1 MAEEGASASPL
12 RPRGDGPE
20 TNRAQVTAI
29 VAAHEAALARGE
41 PTYVDPTTGY
51 SVFTAASLLARGSC
65 CTSGCRHCPY
75 PPS

>member
-1 MAEEGASASPL
+1 MANEGASASTP
-12 RPRGDGPE
+12 RPRGEELDPS
-20 TNRAQVTAI
+20 RPHDAVI
-29 VAAHEAALARGE
+29 LAAHEAALGRGE

-65 CTSGCRHCPY
+65 CASGCRHCPY